1 MILHTDITGQGR
13 PLVLIHGLFGSYEN
27 LGVIARALQQDF
39 QLINVDLRN
48 HGRSPRADSMDYP
61 QMAADV
67 FETLDSL
74 QITQC
79 AVLGHSMGGK
89 VAMQMALSEP
99 ARVNKLLLADISPV
113 VNEPRHQRIL
123 QGLAAIDLT
132 SLKDR
137 KQADLLLQ
145 PFVDE
150 LGVRQF
156 LLKNLYKD
164 PTDQFQWRFNLTAL
178 IDNYQQ
184 LLAAPT
190 VTEPYTGDTLFIKG
204 GNSDYIQAAHQ
215 PLILKLFPN
224 ASAKIIQGTGHWLH
238 AEKPAAFS
246 KIVSDFLLR

>member
-1 MILHTDITGQGR
+1 MILHTDITGQGQ

-27 LGVIARALQQDF
+27 LGVVARALRNEF

-61 QMAADV
+61 QMATDV

-74 QITQC
+74 NIRQC

-89 VAMQMALSEP
+89 VAMQMALSQPE
-99 ARVNKLLLADISPV
+99 RVSKLILADISPV
-113 VNEPRHQRIL
+113 VNEPRHSRIL
-123 QGLAAIDLT
+123 QGLATIDLVG
-132 SLKDR
+132 LQDR

-145 PFVDE
+145 PFVEE

-164 PTDQFQWRFNLTAL
+164 PHDQFQWRINITAL
-178 IDNYQQ
+178 TENYQQ

-190 VTEPYTGDTLFIKG
+190 ATGPYTGNTLFIKG

-215 PLILKLFPN
+215 PLIMTLFPK

>member
-1 MILHTDITGQGR
+1 
-13 PLVLIHGLFGSYEN
+13 
-27 LGVIARALQQDF
+27 
-39 QLINVDLRN
+39 
-48 HGRSPRADSMDYP
+48 
-61 QMAADV
+61 
-67 FETLDSL
+67 
-74 QITQC
+74 
-79 AVLGHSMGGK
+79 
-89 VAMQMALSEP
+89 
-99 ARVNKLLLADISPV
+99 
-113 VNEPRHQRIL
+113 L
-123 QGLAAIDLT
+123 QGLAAIDLA
-132 SLKDR
+132 SLQDR

-164 PTDQFQWRFNLTAL
+164 PQNQFQWRINLTAL
-178 IDNYQQ
+178 TENYQQ

-190 VTEPYTGDTLFIKG
+190 ATGPYTGNTLFIKG

-215 PLILKLFPN
+215 PLILTLFPK

>member
-1 MILHTDITGQGR
+1 MILHTDITGQGQ

-27 LGVIARALQQDF
+27 LGVIARALQHDF
-39 QLINVDLRN
+39 QLINIDLRN

-74 QITQC
+74 NIPQS

-89 VAMQMALSEP
+89 VAMQMALLQP
-99 ARVNKLLLADISPV
+99 DRVSKLILADISPV
-113 VNEPRHQRIL
+113 VNDPRHTRIL
-123 QGLAAIDLT
+123 QGLAAIDLA
-132 SLKDR
+132 SLQDR

-164 PTDQFQWRFNLTAL
+164 PQNQFQWRINLTAL
-178 IDNYQQ
+178 TENYQQ

-190 VTEPYTGDTLFIKG
+190 ATGPYTGNTLFIKG

-215 PLILKLFPN
+215 PLILTLFPK